1 MKFLPIVFISAL
13 CLTSNAALANTP
25 MVEKVVSYQTTIEK
39 NQDAADIYFP
49 LLSNNSD
56 ASKLPIVLMLQGA
69 FVDKSNYSNYASQV
83 ASYGFA
89 VVVPNRIR
97 TALAPSGQSF
107 TGLISEQ
114 QQVYDVQ
121 EQLVKENANPASP
134 IYRRVDTEKV
144 GLLGHSLGGFA
155 GLGAI
160 QEEFCFPSIC
170 NSGYKV
176 PPQLK
181 AGIFYAAPFGDAQ
194 SQTVFPLDNR
204 DIPVGLIVGTQDSVT
219 SFNVLKETYNQ
230 VKNPPKVFIEVE
242 GANHYGITNND
253 NLIREK
259 NRPTLNQATA
269 TETIARWSGLFL
281 RANILNDADAFNY
294 VFVTGDELDK
304 NVRVTSQSKPIP
316 ENSSIASLL
325 LFCTS
330 VFSLKKRVIKIL
342 K

>member
-1 MKFLPIVFISAL
+1 MKFLPIAFISAL
-13 CLTSNAALANTP
+13 CMISNAALANQP
-25 MVEKVVSYQTTIEK
+25 MVEKVVSYETTIEK
-39 NQDAADIYFP
+39 NKDAADIYFP
-49 LLSNNSD
+49 LFSNNND
-56 ASKLPIVLMLQGA
+56 TSKLPIVLMLQGA
-69 FVDKSNYSNYASQV
+69 FVDKSDYSNYASQV
-83 ASYGFA
+83 ASYGFV

-97 TALAPSGQSF
+97 TALTPSGQSF

-114 QQVYDVQ
+114 QQVYDTQ
-121 EQLVKENANPASP
+121 EQLVKENTNPASP
-134 IYRRVDTEKV
+134 IYGKVDTEKV

-194 SQTVFPLDNR
+194 SQTAFPLDNKN
-204 DIPVGLIVGTQDSVT
+204 IPVGLIVGTQDGVT

-242 GANHYGITNND
+242 GANHYSITNND

-259 NRPTLNQATA
+259 NRPTLDQATA

-281 RANILNDADAFNY
+281 RASMLNDVDAFNY
-294 VFVTGDELDK
+294 VYGTGDELDK
-304 NVRVTSQSKPIP
+304 NVRVISQSKSIP
-316 ENSSIASLL
+316 ENDSVLSLF
-325 LFCTS
+325 LFG
-330 VFSLKKRVIKIL
+330 VAAFPFKRVIAAL